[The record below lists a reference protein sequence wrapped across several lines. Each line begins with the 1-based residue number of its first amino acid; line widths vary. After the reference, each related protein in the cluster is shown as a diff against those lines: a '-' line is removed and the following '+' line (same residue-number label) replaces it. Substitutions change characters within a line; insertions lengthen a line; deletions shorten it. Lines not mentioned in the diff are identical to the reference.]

1 MLKVGTYLRPKEI
14 TFNIEWHILMFP
26 ISNIFDLVLI
36 ISKVVLR
43 LRGVLI
49 KERLEDF
56 KELIITNLSKWS
68 DVVNC

>member
-1 MLKVGTYLRPKEI
+1 
-14 TFNIEWHILMFP
+14 MFP